1 LHKFV
6 KEPKQTKQAMKKSI
20 RLIHWIPRIIG
31 MLAILFVSLFALDAF
46 DPKLTL
52 WQQIFGFIMHLIP
65 SFILIILLLIAWK
78 WEYAGGIIFMIIGIG
93 LSPFIFMFNYRM
105 NHSVW
110 MSLGIIMAITIPFAI
125 IGFLFILSH
134 FLKKKNRTKDKTS

>member
-1 LHKFV
+1 
-6 KEPKQTKQAMKKSI
+6 
-20 RLIHWIPRIIG
+20 
-31 MLAILFVSLFALDAF
+31 
-46 DPKLTL
+46 
-52 WQQIFGFIMHLIP
+52 MHLIP
-65 SFILIILLLIAWK
+65 SIILIILLLIAWK

>member
-1 LHKFV
+1 
-6 KEPKQTKQAMKKSI
+6 MKKSI
-20 RLIHWIPRIIG
+20 RLIHWMPRIIG
-31 MLAILFVSLFALDAF
+31 ILAILFVSLFALDAF

-93 LSPFIFMFNYRM
+93 LSPFIFMLNYRM
-105 NHSVW
+105 NQSVW